1 MSIENVLSANSASC
15 ILTRFINR
23 FSGFIVVGV
32 FGGDLYNA
40 SIQEEEFGDCYEYFE
55 DKPPVPID
63 CDAKLLNKSVISG
76 ITLGLVAIGVLA
88 LIKGVRGSWDKK
100 VKPEDMVGPGGE
112 NPDKS
117 DSNESSQD

>member
-1 MSIENVLSANSASC
+1 MSD
-15 ILTRFINR
+15 TRFIIIGIGFI

-32 FGGDLYNA
+32 FGGGLYNA
-40 SIQEEEFGDCYEYFE
+40 SIQEEEFGDCFEYFE

-63 CDAKLLNKSVISG
+63 CDVKLLNKSIISG
-76 ITLGLVAIGVLA
+76 ITIALIAIGVFA
-88 LIKGVRGSWDKK
+88 LIKGVRGSWDQK

-112 NPDKS
+112 KPDKS